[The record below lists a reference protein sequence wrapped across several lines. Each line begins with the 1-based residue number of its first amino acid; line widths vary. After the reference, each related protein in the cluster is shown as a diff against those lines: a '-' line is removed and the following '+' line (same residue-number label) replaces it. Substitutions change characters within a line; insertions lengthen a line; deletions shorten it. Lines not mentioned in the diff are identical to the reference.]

1 MIHNEDSTY
10 NPVNAINTLVTS
22 EPQDLTLGIMDEIK
36 KELFKGGVT
45 CETDEEFEE
54 ILKLFNEI
62 GILTVQKVGFN
73 IKVSKGP
80 QWI

>member
-10 NPVNAINTLVTS
+10 NPVNAINALVTS
-22 EPQDLTLGIMDEIK
+22 EPQDLTIGIMDEIK
-36 KELFKGGVT
+36 KELFKGGVV

-54 ILKLFNEI
+54 ILMLFNEI
-62 GILTVQKVGFN
+62 GILTIQKVGFN

>member
-10 NPVNAINTLVTS
+10 NPVNAINDLVTS
-22 EPQDLTLGIMDEIK
+22 EPQDLTIGTMDEIK
-36 KELFKGGVT
+36 KELFKGGVV
-45 CETDEEFEE
+45 CETNEEFEE
-54 ILKLFNEI
+54 ILMLFNDI
-62 GILTVQKVGFN
+62 GILTIQKVGFN